1 MQNLKSQIPNSK
13 KIPKTNYQ
21 ILPIGASAIGSC
33 DELAK
38 GEAMELHEGTSG
50 NGHPYDLEERT
61 AQFGEAV
68 IRFIKKIPR
77 GPDNDRLISQLV
89 GCGTSVGANYHE
101 ANEPMS
107 KKDFRYSIRRCIK
120 EAKETKFF
128 LRMIAASEP
137 RSEGIDSHILQHVS
151 QMNTPYNKTDQTDFF
166 KIGDWDFFGIWD
178 LEFGIWS
185 AD

>member
-1 MQNLKSQIPNSK
+1 MKNLKPQNPNLK
-13 KIPKTNYQ
+13 KLSTINYQ
-21 ILPIGASAIGSC
+21 KLRGQVPAIETW
-33 DELAK
+33 DELDEK
-38 GEAMELHEGTSG
+38 SILLHEEAAG

-68 IRFIKKIPR
+68 IRLIKKIPR

-107 KKDFRYSIRRCIK
+107 KKDFRYSIKRCIK

-128 LRMIAASEP
+128 LRMVVTSEP
-137 RSEGIDSHILQHVS
+137 QLAVEARPLYREAKELILIFS
-151 QMNTPYNKTDQTDFF
+151 
-166 KIGDWDFFGIWD
+166 
-178 LEFGIWS
+178 
-185 AD
+185 

>member
-1 MQNLKSQIPNSK
+1 MKNPKSRNPNPK
-13 KIPKTNYQ
+13 KIPKINYQ
-21 ILPIGASAIGSC
+21 KSTVENSVMGKWDNMENAEVMLLGEGASS
-33 DELAK
+33 
-38 GEAMELHEGTSG
+38 
-50 NGHPYDLEERT
+50 NGRPYDLEERT

-107 KKDFRYSIRRCIK
+107 KKDFRYSVRRCIK

-128 LRMIAASEP
+128 LRMLVASEP
-137 RSEGIDSHILQHVS
+137 QLADEARILYREAKELILIFS
-151 QMNTPYNKTDQTDFF
+151 SMCRK
-166 KIGDWDFFGIWD
+166 
-178 LEFGIWS
+178 
-185 AD
+185 